1 MIDNMAEP
9 NFDAPIPGMSLTH
22 EVGARP
28 WQTPPQYTTVEEA
41 LDYYIP
47 RFANDDVTDQLMDV
61 LEMGVPVSTV
71 ANNIQLAGVMEG
83 KHSVDVGML
92 VIPVLMELIM
102 YMADKAGID
111 YNTGMEK
118 STEIK
123 STQIDKALAKL
134 QDEAE
139 EEKEDVD
146 STETDAVTDD
156 IVSTLREVATERAT
170 GLMGRRG

>member
-102 YMADKAGID
+102 YMADKSGID

-123 STQIDKALAKL
+123 STQVDKALAKL

-146 STETDAVTDD
+146 STETDEVTDD